1 MKILDRSE
9 SWSYSKECSS
19 LTTADRKKPVCVH
32 FGPELVCVCVYHQD
46 IFTSSGMLLET
57 VVLPLAVSYLSQK
70 QT

>member
-1 MKILDRSE
+1 MSPGLTLRSVVL
-9 SWSYSKECSS
+9 SRP
-19 LTTADRKKPVCVH
+19 LIVRKKPFRVH

>member
-1 MKILDRSE
+1 MSPGLTLRSVVLSRPLIE
-9 SWSYSKECSS
+9 RN
-19 LTTADRKKPVCVH
+19 LFVH
-32 FGPELVCVCVYHQD
+32 ISVLNLCVCVYHQD